1 MRSGGWKPFWA
12 ALFASLLVLVPLVG
26 GTVLLSR
33 QQLRTQLRQ
42 AARSESGVPIQL
54 PKTTDQ
60 LTVLLCVSGEQ
71 PGFVLAYLNASQNCV
86 HLLSVPAVLTVPFA
100 EEETS
105 LARCYAAAGP
115 ARCREA
121 LAQVLALPEGTRYLA
136 FSPDVLER
144 IASRYGPVRVGFTGA
159 LTEEELARYGRSRAV
174 QGISAGD
181 AHEFLC
187 QLQADEAFSP
197 VRTAA
202 ARAAVWDAFLRQD
215 LDLLPATLPD
225 ALRASSSALLTDLT
239 ALQNSATVKD
249 LAGYLKADP
258 EKIGAFMA
266 APVAL
271 DTQPVYPVKNYGS
284 GVTPF
289 FTNLAL
295 WVAGFILMA
304 MVKLRVDPE
313 GLPKFTAVQAYFGRW
328 LFYMVCGLA
337 MGLVCCVG
345 DLALG
350 IQCESPAAFIGAGL
364 LTVFVDVN
372 LMFAL
377 AYAFR
382 HIGKAIA
389 VILLI
394 VVSSVATPLVLKVL
408 FTKAPPTP
416 HPSQSE
422 A

>member
-42 AARSESGVPIQL
+42 AARRESGGPIQL
-54 PKTTDQ
+54 PQTTDQ

-105 LARCYAAAGP
+105 LARCYAVAGP

-225 ALRASSSALLTDLT
+225 ALRASSTALLTDFAAQDYTLLGT
-239 ALQNSATVKD
+239 VLEFLANNSALPHAEALPGAWDAKAGTYTVTD
-249 LAGYLKADP
+249 ASRA
-258 EKIGAFMA
+258 
-266 APVAL
+266 
-271 DTQPVYPVKNYGS
+271 
-284 GVTPF
+284 
-289 FTNLAL
+289 
-295 WVAGFILMA
+295 
-304 MVKLRVDPE
+304 
-313 GLPKFTAVQAYFGRW
+313 AVQTF
-328 LFYMVCGLA
+328 LSV
-337 MGLVCCVG
+337 
-345 DLALG
+345 
-350 IQCESPAAFIGAGL
+350 SPASGNDASL
-364 LTVFVDVN
+364 
-372 LMFAL
+372 
-377 AYAFR
+377 R
-382 HIGKAIA
+382 E
-389 VILLI
+389 
-394 VVSSVATPLVLKVL
+394 P
-408 FTKAPPTP
+408 
-416 HPSQSE
+416 
-422 A
+422 

>member
-86 HLLSVPAVLTVPFA
+86 HLLGVPAVLTVPFA
-100 EEETS
+100 DEQAA
-105 LARCYAAAGP
+105 LAQCYAAAGP

-121 LAQVLALPEGTRYLA
+121 LMQVLALPEDTRYLA

-144 IASRYGPVRVGFTGA
+144 IASRYGPVRIGFSGA
-159 LTEEELARYGRSRAV
+159 LTEDELARYGRSRAV

-239 ALQNSATVKD
+239 ALDYDALERTLEFLANNSAAVAAQALPGQWNAASGTYTVTD
-249 LAGYLKADP
+249 ASR
-258 EKIGAFMA
+258 A
-266 APVAL
+266 AMQ
-271 DTQPVYPVKNYGS
+271 T
-284 GVTPF
+284 F
-289 FTNLAL
+289 FNVSPTEA
-295 WVAGFILMA
+295 
-304 MVKLRVDPE
+304 
-313 GLPKFTAVQAYFGRW
+313 QA
-328 LFYMVCGLA
+328 
-337 MGLVCCVG
+337 
-345 DLALG
+345 
-350 IQCESPAAFIGAGL
+350 
-364 LTVFVDVN
+364 
-372 LMFAL
+372 
-377 AYAFR
+377 
-382 HIGKAIA
+382 
-389 VILLI
+389 
-394 VVSSVATPLVLKVL
+394 SS
-408 FTKAPPTP
+408 F
-416 HPSQSE
+416 SE
-422 A
+422 P

>member
-136 FSPDVLER
+136 FSPDVLGR

-202 ARAAVWDAFLRQD
+202 ARAAVRDAFLRQD

-225 ALRASSSALLTDLT
+225 ALLASSTALLTDFAAQDYTLLGT
-239 ALQNSATVKD
+239 VLEFLANNSALPHAEALPGAWDAKAGTYTVTD
-249 LAGYLKADP
+249 ASRA
-258 EKIGAFMA
+258 
-266 APVAL
+266 
-271 DTQPVYPVKNYGS
+271 
-284 GVTPF
+284 
-289 FTNLAL
+289 
-295 WVAGFILMA
+295 
-304 MVKLRVDPE
+304 
-313 GLPKFTAVQAYFGRW
+313 AVQTF
-328 LFYMVCGLA
+328 LSV
-337 MGLVCCVG
+337 
-345 DLALG
+345 
-350 IQCESPAAFIGAGL
+350 SPASGNDASL
-364 LTVFVDVN
+364 
-372 LMFAL
+372 
-377 AYAFR
+377 R
-382 HIGKAIA
+382 E
-389 VILLI
+389 
-394 VVSSVATPLVLKVL
+394 P
-408 FTKAPPTP
+408 
-416 HPSQSE
+416 
-422 A
+422 

>member
-136 FSPDVLER
+136 FSPDVLGR

-225 ALRASSSALLTDLT
+225 ALRASSAALLTDFAAQDYTLLGT
-239 ALQNSATVKD
+239 VLEFLANNSALPHAEALPGAWDAKAGTYTVTD
-249 LAGYLKADP
+249 ASQA
-258 EKIGAFMA
+258 
-266 APVAL
+266 
-271 DTQPVYPVKNYGS
+271 
-284 GVTPF
+284 
-289 FTNLAL
+289 
-295 WVAGFILMA
+295 
-304 MVKLRVDPE
+304 
-313 GLPKFTAVQAYFGRW
+313 AVQTF
-328 LFYMVCGLA
+328 LSV
-337 MGLVCCVG
+337 
-345 DLALG
+345 
-350 IQCESPAAFIGAGL
+350 SPASGNDASL
-364 LTVFVDVN
+364 
-372 LMFAL
+372 
-377 AYAFR
+377 R
-382 HIGKAIA
+382 E
-389 VILLI
+389 
-394 VVSSVATPLVLKVL
+394 P
-408 FTKAPPTP
+408 
-416 HPSQSE
+416 
-422 A
+422 

>member
-159 LTEEELARYGRSRAV
+159 LTEEELARHGRSRAV

-187 QLQADEAFSP
+187 QLQADEAFS
-197 VRTAA
+197 
-202 ARAAVWDAFLRQD
+202 AVWDAFLRQD

-239 ALQNSATVKD
+239 ALDYDALERTLEFLANNSAAVAAQALPGQWNAASGTYTVTD
-249 LAGYLKADP
+249 ASR
-258 EKIGAFMA
+258 A
-266 APVAL
+266 AMQ
-271 DTQPVYPVKNYGS
+271 T
-284 GVTPF
+284 F
-289 FTNLAL
+289 FNVSPTEA
-295 WVAGFILMA
+295 
-304 MVKLRVDPE
+304 
-313 GLPKFTAVQAYFGRW
+313 QA
-328 LFYMVCGLA
+328 
-337 MGLVCCVG
+337 
-345 DLALG
+345 
-350 IQCESPAAFIGAGL
+350 
-364 LTVFVDVN
+364 
-372 LMFAL
+372 
-377 AYAFR
+377 
-382 HIGKAIA
+382 
-389 VILLI
+389 
-394 VVSSVATPLVLKVL
+394 SS
-408 FTKAPPTP
+408 F
-416 HPSQSE
+416 SE
-422 A
+422 P

>member
-144 IASRYGPVRVGFTGA
+144 IASRYGPVRIGFSGA
-159 LTEEELARYGRSRAV
+159 LTEDELARYGRSRAV

-181 AHEFLC
+181 AHAFLC
-187 QLQADEAFSP
+187 QLQADTALSP

-239 ALQNSATVKD
+239 ALDYDALFIPRPQSAYIDINGTAAAAPGRHRGSRHAILLSRKPCIGERPYRYACGRKQQAVSCNSGFRQMLSHSYMFPPDCLIIPIISAPRKTVFSRAPYKTVLFPCMYLRTFLLSPYFKPD
-249 LAGYLKADP
+249 PIIKVCLACICVNPVLSALIRP
-258 EKIGAFMA
+258 LPLQKIGFAFTC
-266 APVAL
+266 
-271 DTQPVYPVKNYGS
+271 TQAS
-284 GVTPF
+284 
-289 FTNLAL
+289 
-295 WVAGFILMA
+295 
-304 MVKLRVDPE
+304 LR
-313 GLPKFTAVQAYFGRW
+313 R
-328 LFYMVCGLA
+328 
-337 MGLVCCVG
+337 
-345 DLALG
+345 
-350 IQCESPAAFIGAGL
+350 
-364 LTVFVDVN
+364 
-372 LMFAL
+372 
-377 AYAFR
+377 
-382 HIGKAIA
+382 
-389 VILLI
+389 
-394 VVSSVATPLVLKVL
+394 
-408 FTKAPPTP
+408 
-416 HPSQSE
+416 
-422 A
+422 

>member
-86 HLLSVPAVLTVPFA
+86 HLPAVLTVPFA

-239 ALQNSATVKD
+239 ALDYDALERTLEFLANNSAAVAAQALPGQWNAASGTYTVTD
-249 LAGYLKADP
+249 ASR
-258 EKIGAFMA
+258 A
-266 APVAL
+266 AMQ
-271 DTQPVYPVKNYGS
+271 T
-284 GVTPF
+284 F
-289 FTNLAL
+289 FNVSPTEA
-295 WVAGFILMA
+295 
-304 MVKLRVDPE
+304 
-313 GLPKFTAVQAYFGRW
+313 QA
-328 LFYMVCGLA
+328 
-337 MGLVCCVG
+337 
-345 DLALG
+345 
-350 IQCESPAAFIGAGL
+350 
-364 LTVFVDVN
+364 
-372 LMFAL
+372 
-377 AYAFR
+377 
-382 HIGKAIA
+382 
-389 VILLI
+389 
-394 VVSSVATPLVLKVL
+394 SS
-408 FTKAPPTP
+408 F
-416 HPSQSE
+416 SE
-422 A
+422 P

>member
-1 MRSGGWKPFWA
+1 M
-12 ALFASLLVLVPLVG
+12 
-26 GTVLLSR
+26 
-33 QQLRTQLRQ
+33 
-42 AARSESGVPIQL
+42 
-54 PKTTDQ
+54 
-60 LTVLLCVSGEQ
+60 
-71 PGFVLAYLNASQNCV
+71 LAYLNASQNCV

-239 ALQNSATVKD
+239 ALDYDALERTLEFLANNSAAVAAQALPGQWNAASGTYTVTD
-249 LAGYLKADP
+249 VSR
-258 EKIGAFMA
+258 A
-266 APVAL
+266 AMQ
-271 DTQPVYPVKNYGS
+271 T
-284 GVTPF
+284 F
-289 FTNLAL
+289 FNVSPTEA
-295 WVAGFILMA
+295 
-304 MVKLRVDPE
+304 
-313 GLPKFTAVQAYFGRW
+313 QA
-328 LFYMVCGLA
+328 
-337 MGLVCCVG
+337 
-345 DLALG
+345 
-350 IQCESPAAFIGAGL
+350 
-364 LTVFVDVN
+364 
-372 LMFAL
+372 
-377 AYAFR
+377 
-382 HIGKAIA
+382 
-389 VILLI
+389 
-394 VVSSVATPLVLKVL
+394 SS
-408 FTKAPPTP
+408 F
-416 HPSQSE
+416 SE
-422 A
+422 P